1 MLGDLFH
8 DRSVLLSNFKTIV
21 IIIVPF
27 SPIST
32 WSSWSLHLRHDRAH
46 QSCPILVQVSPDLV
60 PAKVS
65 KLIWNNRRTNKAFP
79 WNKEASQFGTV
90 EEQTKHFLGIIE
102 RSNSFF
108 SNLKHY
114 KRVFAQNI
122 TKEAN
127 LSSFAKFGTKR
138 EQNMEQIANKSFPW
152 NKEAS
157 QFVFFLNCLLFY
169 LKP

>member
-27 SPIST
+27 SPISS
-32 WSSWSLHLRHDRAH
+32 WSSWSLHLRHDCSH

-90 EEQTKHFLGIIE
+90 EEQTRRFLGIIE

-108 SNLKHY
+108 LIWNKSKKWNNRIANK
-114 KRVFAQNI
+114 VFPWN
-122 TKEAN
+122 KVN
-127 LSSFAKFGTKR
+127 LSSFEIFVA
-138 EQNMEQIANKSFPW
+138 W
-152 NKEAS
+152 NNWIQENVCY
-157 QFVFFLNCLLFY
+157 FT
-169 LKP
+169 